1 MKVAKLFMNGR
12 SQAVRLPREF
22 QFKGKRVFIKRASNV
37 VLLIP
42 EEDSWQVLLDSLEQ
56 FSSDFM
62 QEREQPAQ
70 AEVREDLFA

>member
-22 QFKGKRVFIKRASNV
+22 RFKGKRVFIKRAGNAV
-37 VLLIP
+37 VLIP
-42 EEDSWQVLLDSLEQ
+42 EEDPWRALLDSLEQ

-62 QEREQPAQ
+62 QDREQPAQ
-70 AEVREDLFA
+70 AEDREDLFT

>member
-22 QFKGKRVFIKRASNV
+22 QFKGKRVFVKRAGNV

-42 EEDSWQVLLDSLEQ
+42 EQGSWQVLLDSLGQ

-62 QEREQPAQ
+62 QEREQPAR
-70 AEVREDLFA
+70 AEERGELFA